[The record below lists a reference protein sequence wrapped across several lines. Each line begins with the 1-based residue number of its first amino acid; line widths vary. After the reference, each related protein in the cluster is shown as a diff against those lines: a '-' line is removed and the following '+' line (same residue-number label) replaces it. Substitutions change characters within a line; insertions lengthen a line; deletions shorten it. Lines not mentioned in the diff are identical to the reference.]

1 MPEGSAIPAAA
12 PGRVLRVG
20 WDDGYGNWC
29 DVQHPIHVTRY
40 AHMLRVE
47 VTEGTQVLQG
57 QRLGGA
63 GSTGLSTGTHLH
75 FEIRDNG
82 NPIDPAILLRVE
94 DLP

>member
-1 MPEGSAIPAAA
+1 
-12 PGRVLRVG
+12 
-20 WDDGYGNWC
+20 
-29 DVQHPIHVTRY
+29 
-40 AHMLRVE
+40 MLRVE